1 MIKTISKSKARSRKM
16 KLRVFLRW
24 TFYSALLLLFYLWE
38 TNPLF
43 MRFCPLLIIPLATA
57 VAMYEGELAAG
68 VFGVVCGLMIDMA
81 SGTILGFSSLW
92 LLVLCPFISLL
103 ARFYIRISFVSHLAL
118 NFAAS
123 FIMACLDVLF
133 KHWVWEES
141 GTSITFVNTVL
152 PAYLGAVIGA
162 VPVYFLVRLISMK
175 LRPAETRRPEE
186 SSLTAEDAADKVRE

>member
-1 MIKTISKSKARSRKM
+1 M

-43 MRFCPLLIIPLATA
+43 VRFSPLLIIPLATA

-92 LLVLCPFISLL
+92 LLVI
-103 ARFYIRISFVSHLAL
+103 
-118 NFAAS
+118 
-123 FIMACLDVLF
+123 
-133 KHWVWEES
+133 
-141 GTSITFVNTVL
+141 
-152 PAYLGAVIGA
+152 
-162 VPVYFLVRLISMK
+162 
-175 LRPAETRRPEE
+175 
-186 SSLTAEDAADKVRE
+186 

>member
-1 MIKTISKSKARSRKM
+1 M

-43 MRFCPLLIIPLATA
+43 VRFSPLLIIPLATA

-81 SGTILGFSSLW
+81 SDTILGFSSLW
-92 LLVLCPFISLL
+92 LLVMCPLISLL

-162 VPVYFLVRLISMK
+162 VPVYFLVRLISTK
-175 LRPAETRRPEE
+175 LRPVETRRPEE

>member
-24 TFYSALLLLFYLWE
+24 TFYSVLLLLFYLWE

-43 MRFCPLLIIPLATA
+43 VRFSPLLIIPLATA

-92 LLVLCPFISLL
+92 LLVLCPLISLL